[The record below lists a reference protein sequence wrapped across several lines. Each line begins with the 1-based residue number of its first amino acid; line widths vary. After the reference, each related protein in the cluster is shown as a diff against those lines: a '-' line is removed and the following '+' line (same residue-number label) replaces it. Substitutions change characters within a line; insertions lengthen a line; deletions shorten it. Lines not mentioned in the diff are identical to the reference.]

1 MSAHFDIGGL
11 DFTALTALAAEK
23 GLHLCNLDEQPHGDD
38 DEPHYVVVM
47 LGDYVPPA
55 DGNRDD
61 MPEKEGYEHREVWV
75 STLPVVDCRPMYTV
89 FAELDTDHQGWHEL
103 ADLAESETLEL
114 SE

>member
-1 MSAHFDIGGL
+1 MEKHFDIGGL

-23 GLHLCNLDEQPHGDD
+23 GLHLCNLDEQPHGYD

-61 MPEKEGYEHREVWV
+61 MPEPEGYEHREVWV